1 MQGTTQPCWHRRNN
15 SNHTKRMQK
24 MCIRLA
30 QRCAEADDFAQHK
43 ARCCKGI
50 EQPALLSGHCKF
62 SYTAPKMHNEKQ
74 QGSVFIRFQ
83 DFWCFVQVLF
93 VFFVGLCSFLSRCVL
108 LTICIFVI
116 YCSTFQ
122 RFVFGNKMH
131 GGCNELV
138 CGLCSTAIEGKS
150 NKQTASSW
158 VRAKPLWKG
167 IECKVQQHGSKLSLV
182 CVFVCC

>member
-1 MQGTTQPCWHRRNN
+1 
-15 SNHTKRMQK
+15 MQK
-24 MCIRLA
+24 MCIRPYLHSVVPR
-30 QRCAEADDFAQHK
+30 QTILPSIRQD
-43 ARCCKGI
+43 RRCKGI
-50 EQPALLSGHCKF
+50 EQPALLSGHYCKF
-62 SYTAPKMHNEKQ
+62 SYTTPKMHNEKQ

-93 VFFVGLCSFLSRCVL
+93 VLFVGLCSFLSRCVL

-138 CGLCSTAIEGKS
+138 CGLCSTAIKGKS

-158 VRAKPLWKG
+158 VRAKPLCKG
-167 IECKVQQHGSKLSLV
+167 IKCKVQQHGSKLSLV